1 MTLGPARGMGVVG
14 VQGDK
19 LGGLVNDLLGGRQV
33 GMGVARED
41 VTPDSPDWEGMLH
54 PAVTPK
60 WGRFEVT

>member
-1 MTLGPARGMGVVG
+1 M
-14 VQGDK
+14 QGDK
-19 LGGLVNDLLGGRQV
+19 LGGLVNDLLGGWQV